1 MKVKSNSRFQS
12 KDVLVLPKLVNFP
25 QASLSR
31 KGVNESAS
39 TLVTSPSLAG
49 RKLQSSA
56 KQIPS
61 IRSYSMKR
69 NLLGAAYVD
78 AAPQDREPGMV
89 KRAIKNRSSFNSVQH
104 PVPRKQAQS
113 SNKEEFFKK
122 NNPSML
128 LLQHNE
134 CKKENRERLKN
145 VKNLEELI
153 NFKVVTVADKL
164 GDLQR
169 AEFSSPSL
177 AQDDSIMSNAGP
189 GNYSTIQVSQ
199 GTNNGTSIT
208 KTTSLDTLKR
218 ICDPLLANS
227 SMQ

>member
-1 MKVKSNSRFQS
+1 
-12 KDVLVLPKLVNFP
+12 
-25 QASLSR
+25 
-31 KGVNESAS
+31 
-39 TLVTSPSLAG
+39 
-49 RKLQSSA
+49 
-56 KQIPS
+56 
-61 IRSYSMKR
+61 
-69 NLLGAAYVD
+69 
-78 AAPQDREPGMV
+78 
-89 KRAIKNRSSFNSVQH
+89 
-104 PVPRKQAQS
+104 VPRKQAQS

-177 AQDDSIMSNAGP
+177 AQEDSIMSNAGA

-208 KTTSLDTLKR
+208 KTTSMDTLKR